1 MFDKEKMY
9 LTVYLIFLTQF
20 CKIILNLN
28 RMFIHLELS
37 DFADNIV
44 KRRIEQLPEV
54 AMADMTGLM
63 HKHLQIVPNL
73 NLLESASITLND
85 IEQALVA
92 NNVEPGSMMVRD
104 GYYEYNIKFSSL
116 LRTPEDVRNIYLEK
130 NGKIFQMK
138 DLATVAVARQPES
151 GMSMVNGKRAVTL
164 GVIKQSDET
173 IRSLRQSL
181 QETLNDLERT
191 YPDIA
196 FTVNRNQTELL
207 DYTIANLQENLLLG
221 FLLVFIVAMLFL
233 GDARSP
239 FIIGLSMTTALITT
253 FIFFFLFGHSINI
266 ITLSG
271 LILALGNMIDS
282 SIVVTDVITQYRKM
296 GYSLDDAC
304 EKGTKE
310 VIMPILSSTLT
321 TIAVFAPLVFMSG
334 IAGAI
339 FAAEAFAVTIGMLV
353 SYITGIL
360 LLPVLYKLAY
370 SSHFT
375 PHKLDSFLLHM
386 QQIIDNWLYPFYD
399 RGIRF
404 VFRHKTVSVLILF
417 LSIPLAFLLF
427 KVMPKST
434 MPQLDY
440 VETIALVEWNENI
453 HIDENEQRILQLLQS
468 AVNPGVE
475 NASYIG
481 QQQYL
486 LEKDNDLSLTE
497 AQLYFRTR
505 QSSDIRLLEDG
516 IRKWLTQH
524 YPQAVITF
532 APPANVFEKIFDTG
546 QAEMI
551 TELYPG
557 DRESAPTPETVRS
570 INQWIDDATGEQSE
584 GVPFEQQYNI
594 HIDKEKLMLYGVSYN
609 TVHTALTT
617 AFRSNQVAVLRS
629 FQQYLPISI
638 TGEPQSVYQVLRNTL
653 VEGFSR
659 AGSDRAEIPL
669 RELVEIRA
677 GEDVKTIV
685 AGKNGE
691 YIPLRYARLQQP
703 ERYLRQTE
711 QLIREKT
718 DWDVLFSGNFFSNR
732 KMINELAVILL
743 VSLLLMFFIFAAQ
756 FESFLQ
762 PLIVL
767 LEVPVDVAF
776 ALMVLWL
783 TGNTL
788 NLMSAIGIVVTI
800 GVIVNDSI
808 LKIDLINELRK
819 GGMPLME
826 AIHTAGSR
834 RLRAIIMTALT
845 SILAMVPILFTF
857 DMGSALQKPLAIT
870 MISAMTIGT
879 LVSIFLIPLIY
890 WAIYRRKVE

>member
-239 FIIGLSMTTALITT
+239 FIIGISMTTALVTT

-629 FQQYLPISI
+629 FQ
-638 TGEPQSVYQVLRNTL
+638 
-653 VEGFSR
+653 
-659 AGSDRAEIPL
+659 
-669 RELVEIRA
+669 
-677 GEDVKTIV
+677 
-685 AGKNGE
+685 
-691 YIPLRYARLQQP
+691 
-703 ERYLRQTE
+703 
-711 QLIREKT
+711 
-718 DWDVLFSGNFFSNR
+718 
-732 KMINELAVILL
+732 
-743 VSLLLMFFIFAAQ
+743 
-756 FESFLQ
+756 
-762 PLIVL
+762 
-767 LEVPVDVAF
+767 
-776 ALMVLWL
+776 
-783 TGNTL
+783 
-788 NLMSAIGIVVTI
+788 
-800 GVIVNDSI
+800 
-808 LKIDLINELRK
+808 
-819 GGMPLME
+819 
-826 AIHTAGSR
+826 
-834 RLRAIIMTALT
+834 
-845 SILAMVPILFTF
+845 
-857 DMGSALQKPLAIT
+857 
-870 MISAMTIGT
+870 
-879 LVSIFLIPLIY
+879 
-890 WAIYRRKVE
+890 